1 MAKIKAKV
9 CIFHF
14 PSGIMRQ
21 NSSGMVPHHPSDRAG
36 GEAARAWAAQISS
49 HYKGLAAAITE
60 RLTLTSCGIFEV
72 LTPESTRVVTEI
84 RTHAG
89 IVRVLRYTF
98 GIG

>member
-1 MAKIKAKV
+1 MLLDSTLADKLLQLGYDLR
-9 CIFHF
+9 
-14 PSGIMRQ
+14 P
-21 NSSGMVPHHPSDRAG
+21 
-36 GEAARAWAAQISS
+36 ARAKRIIAGS
-49 HYKGLAAAITE
+49 ITE